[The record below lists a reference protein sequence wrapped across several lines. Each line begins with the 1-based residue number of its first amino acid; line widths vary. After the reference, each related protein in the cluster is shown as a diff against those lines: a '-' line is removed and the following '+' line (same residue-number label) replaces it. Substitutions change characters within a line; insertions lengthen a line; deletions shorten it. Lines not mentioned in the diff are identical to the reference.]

1 MHAAG
6 VRRPRP
12 VRTTAAKS
20 GRAGA
25 LSIAGDRMVLTS
37 KRSAFR
43 IPVALLCKDLE
54 AMATLT
60 VDRVAQPTD
69 RAGDDEAACRQNAP
83 G

>member
-6 VRRPRP
+6 VRKPRP
-12 VRTTAAKS
+12 VRTAAPKS

-25 LSIAGDRMVLTS
+25 LSIAGDRIVLTS

-54 AMATLT
+54 ALATLT
-60 VDRVAQPTD
+60 VDRVARPAD
-69 RAGDDEAACRQNAP
+69 IAGDDEAACR
-83 G
+83 